1 MEPEQSGLDKILS
14 LKREVSAEIVNVDEP
29 TVKLVIFEL
38 GDDWFAF
45 PGASIREILP
55 PADVYFVPGCPSSLE
70 GSNAKLNPASK

>member
-45 PGASIREILP
+45 PGASIRNFTARRRLFCSRLPIL
-55 PADVYFVPGCPSSLE
+55 AGR
-70 GSNAKLNPASK
+70 GH